1 MWKYIFNIIPR
12 IQQFSAQLS
21 HVEVF
26 VDKPWILMDE
36 DQNNH
41 EYVFLRD
48 NRLIMS
54 LNGNCV
60 TGSWQLLPTGKLLIN
75 RVTDEIMLQHT
86 FIDEGI
92 LVLKKSGS
100 NEHPFMLIN
109 EEIISDKDPVGYL
122 RKVEANRLNYDLY
135 KTSDGILINNSN
147 SSTGNFDLGSTLT
160 DENGNLI
167 NGVLESISDE
177 RKCID
182 VLNGVIQLKYFK
194 GEYRSNQGIKILT
207 KQSLRTRLQIADQI
221 SNYKE
226 IKDLDSNKLFDN
238 NNYDREYRKLK
249 FDDRGFIKKIRDE
262 GDFIGTIYL
271 VICTLILII
280 VVSIFIYIEKNNP

>member
-1 MWKYIFNIIPR
+1 MWQYILNIIPR

-21 HVEVF
+21 HLEVF

-167 NGVLESISDE
+167 NGVLESTSNE

-182 VLNGVIQLKYFK
+182 VLNGVIQLIYFR
-194 GEYRSNQGIKILT
+194 GEYRSNHGLKILT
-207 KQSLRTRLQIADQI
+207 KQSIRTRLQIGDQI
-221 SNYKE
+221 LNYKE
-226 IKDLDSNKLFDN
+226 IKDLDSSKLFDN
-238 NNYDREYRKLK
+238 YNYGREYRKLK
-249 FDDRGFIKKIRDE
+249 FDDRGFIQKIRDE
-262 GDFIGTIYL
+262 DDFKGTLFLTI
-271 VICTLILII
+271 IMIILIL
-280 VVSIFIYIEKNNP
+280 VLSIFIYIEKK

>member
-1 MWKYIFNIIPR
+1 MWQYISNIVPR

-21 HVEVF
+21 HLEVF

-100 NEHPFMLIN
+100 NENPFMLIN

-122 RKVEANRLNYDLY
+122 RKVEAKRLNYALY
-135 KTSDGILINNSN
+135 KTTDGILINNSN

-160 DENGNLI
+160 DENRNPI

-194 GEYRSNQGIKILT
+194 GEYQSNQDLIILT
-207 KQSLRTRLQIADQI
+207 KQLERNKLQTGDQI
-221 SNYKE
+221 ENHKMITNLES
-226 IKDLDSNKLFDN
+226 IKLFDN
-238 NNYDREYRKLK
+238 NFYNHEYRKLK
-249 FDDRGFIKKIRDE
+249 IDYRGVIEKIRNNNE
-262 GDFIGTIYL
+262 FVGNMIISIL
-271 VICTLILII
+271 VLLFTLFLLL
-280 VVSIFIYIEKNNP
+280 IYIENK

>member
-249 FDDRGFIKKIRDE
+249 FDDRGFIQKIRDE

>member
-1 MWKYIFNIIPR
+1 MWQYISNIVPR
-12 IQQFSAQLS
+12 IQQFIAQLS
-21 HVEVF
+21 HLEEF
-26 VDKPWILMDE
+26 VDKPWILMDK

-60 TGSWQLLPTGKLLIN
+60 TGSWQLLPTVKLLIN
-75 RVTDEIMLQHT
+75 RVTEELMLQHT

-92 LVLKKSGS
+92 LLLKKSGS
-100 NEHPFMLIN
+100 NEDPFMLIN
-109 EEIISDKDPVGYL
+109 EEIISDKDPVGNL

-147 SSTGNFDLGSTLT
+147 SSKGNFDLGSTLK
-160 DENGNLI
+160 DENGNLV

-182 VLNGVIQLKYFK
+182 VLNGVIQLKYFS
-194 GEYRSNQGIKILT
+194 G
-207 KQSLRTRLQIADQI
+207 
-221 SNYKE
+221 
-226 IKDLDSNKLFDN
+226 
-238 NNYDREYRKLK
+238 
-249 FDDRGFIKKIRDE
+249 
-262 GDFIGTIYL
+262 
-271 VICTLILII
+271 V
-280 VVSIFIYIEKNNP
+280 